1 MTLYSK
7 TFILGNFYRFWRAMG
22 FRRIDSIVAS
32 FKTFRLLRDMR

>member
-1 MTLYSK
+1 MKPFTKGFL
-7 TFILGNFYRFWRAMG
+7 IGRFYRFWRAMG